1 MARPLYAKMLEAPV
15 INNSLAPK
23 PNIGYILSNEKS
35 LIFEKD
41 IIKIATAAI
50 GAIIE
55 LHLITVELPNLYT
68 IAIIGI
74 VADDSCLLYYQEF
87 AGRRNAICR
96 CEKYGDSE

>member
-35 LIFEKD
+35 LIFEKA

-68 IAIIGI
+68 IAIVERII
-74 VADDSCLLYYQEF
+74 SVNKQ
-87 AGRRNAICR
+87 I
-96 CEKYGDSE
+96 